1 MENKELLVKDSCW
14 MQNIQDTPIV
24 LSTRV
29 RLARNLAGASFPHIL
44 GAEGGK
50 EVEKKISDTFGET
63 VVSGEQF
70 TYLSL
75 GVLNPLE
82 RRILVEKHLISPDL
96 ANGKEFSGVA
106 LTDSHKVSVM
116 VNEEDHLRIQV
127 LMPGF
132 NLSESLALA
141 KETDEKM
148 ESKLDFAFKE
158 KFGYLTACPTNVGTG
173 LRISVMIH
181 LPALVMTNQVQQVL
195 GALTH
200 IGLAVRG
207 LYGEGSRA
215 LGNVF
220 QISNQVTLGKSEED
234 TLAYLETMTGQ
245 IAERESQARQDL
257 WKEVGV
263 MLQDKVWRARG
274 TLEHARLLSGDEVIG
289 LLSEDRMG
297 VEMGILPKVQ
307 AGFASLLVNS
317 SYGCLQY
324 RIDRPLD
331 GNYADFERAN
341 YIRGV
346 YHTKD

>member
-1 MENKELLVKDSCW
+1 MDNKKLLAKDSCW
-14 MQNIQDTPIV
+14 MQNIQDKPIV

-29 RLARNLAGASFPHIL
+29 RLARNLAGNSFPHVL
-44 GAEGGK
+44 GIEAGK
-50 EVEKKISDTFGET
+50 EVEKKISEILQET
-63 VVSGEQF
+63 VISGEQIS
-70 TYLSL
+70 YLSL
-75 GVLNPLE
+75 KNLNPLE
-82 RRILVEKHLISPDL
+82 RRILVEKHLISPGL
-96 ANGKEFSGVA
+96 ANTKDFSGVA
-106 LTDSHKVSVM
+106 ITDSHKVSVM

-132 NLSESLALA
+132 NFSESMALA
-141 KETDEKM
+141 KETDDKL

-173 LRISVMIH
+173 LRVSVMIH
-181 LPALVMTNQVQQVL
+181 LPALVLTNQVQQVL

-220 QISNQVTLGKSEED
+220 QISNQVTLGKGETD
-234 TLAYLETMTGQ
+234 TMAYLEAMTNQ
-245 IAERESQARQDL
+245 IMERESQARDDL
-257 WKEVGV
+257 RKESTV

-274 TLEHARLLSGDEVIG
+274 TLENARLLSGEEAIA

-297 VEMGILPKVQ
+297 VEMGILPRIE

-331 GNYADFERAN
+331 GNFTNFERAN
-341 YIRGV
+341 YIRSV
-346 YHTKD
+346 YNAKG